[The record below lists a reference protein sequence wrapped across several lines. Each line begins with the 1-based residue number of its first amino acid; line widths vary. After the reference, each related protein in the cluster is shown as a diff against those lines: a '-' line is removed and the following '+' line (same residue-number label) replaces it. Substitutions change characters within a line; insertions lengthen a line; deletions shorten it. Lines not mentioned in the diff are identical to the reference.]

1 LNKINRR
8 HLVTA
13 LSILLVLFLYFG
25 AGAMIEGGFSG
36 RMHANGLAG
45 SISWRFYPAIIF
57 LIFGAA
63 AGWLLIRK
71 REKSNKNMS

>member
-1 LNKINRR
+1 
-8 HLVTA
+8 
-13 LSILLVLFLYFG
+13 
-25 AGAMIEGGFSG
+25 MIEGGFSG